1 MLEKLD
7 TSKMHADNLSFRT
20 LPALSTDCGVI
31 ATRVMLLLDDLLWV
45 LTDTQLK
52 AAILYIN
59 SLKDMIEKS
68 RQQSKNVAAEKLDVS
83 LSCLIS

>member
-1 MLEKLD
+1 MG
-7 TSKMHADNLSFRT
+7 
-20 LPALSTDCGVI
+20 PAFTDCGVI

-59 SLKDMIEKS
+59 SLKDMMEKS
-68 RQQSKNVAAEKLDVS
+68 RQQSKNIAAEKLDVS
-83 LSCLIS
+83 RYVLFFIRCRPDKPNS

>member
-1 MLEKLD
+1 
-7 TSKMHADNLSFRT
+7 MHLTRLILCFCHY
-20 LPALSTDCGVI
+20 TDCGVL

-59 SLKDMIEKS
+59 SLKDMMKKS
-68 RQQSKNVAAEKLDVS
+68 RQQSKNTAAEKLDVS
-83 LSCLIS
+83 YSQKITCSSIKA